1 MNVCRIYTL
10 LIYIVLGVAFAVA
23 QFPMGHMSGNAT
35 ASAPSF
41 IQPSAEESDG
51 GWLEAEFPL
60 VNAQFSWLPPVAN
73 NAPGVRYQYDFS
85 IKRVVPGQEVID
97 AAEWGSIAFQQR
109 GLMTNL
115 CMIPQSV
122 LETLKSSGVEYFV
135 AQVVAYPMSN
145 NVEMIND
152 GKSQIMLLH
161 FVPETVQH
169 ETDSI
174 DNK

>member
-1 MNVCRIYTL
+1 MEVRRIYTL
-10 LIYIVLGVAFAVA
+10 LIYMILGIAYAVA
-23 QFPMGHMSGNAT
+23 QFPMGDMGGNAT

-41 IQPSAEESDG
+41 IQPYAEESDE

-85 IKRVVPGQEVID
+85 IKRVVPGQEVVD